1 MPGQYKHF
9 YLNYKDKLFS
19 YLLYKCGDRELA
31 LEVTQESF
39 VRHLKSYNHNDQI
52 TPSLLFTIAR
62 NALVDV
68 YRSRGKFKIVE
79 SPERSTGVNEEDR
92 FIVREESSL
101 MYEAMK
107 KLDETDRELLVLAVN
122 GVPYREIGNT
132 LNLSAVNVK
141 VRIHRARTQLR
152 KFLVESE

>member
-1 MPGQYKHF
+1 MSGQYKHF

-31 LEVTQESF
+31 LEITQESF
-39 VRHLKSYNHNDQI
+39 ARHLKSYSSSDRI

-62 NALVDV
+62 NALIDI
-68 YRSRGKFKIVE
+68 YRSRSKFKIVDA
-79 SPERSTGVNEEDR
+79 PEQTTGRNEEDH

-101 MYEAMK
+101 VYEAMK
-107 KLDETDRELLVLAVN
+107 KLSEIDRELLVLAVN
-122 GVPYREIGNT
+122 DVPYSEIGST
-132 LNLSAVNVK
+132 LNLSTANVK

-152 KFLVESE
+152 KIMVDGR